1 MPDDTSPDNI
11 ALGTPVE
18 DVAGV
23 KHHSATQIQRVF
35 NDAYDAM
42 APRNQRV
49 ETTRNLR
56 RGTLMVGLAQKWS
69 LRFQTA
75 APFVQSLLPE
85 RRTLERGV
93 KATVRAVAPEFERSA
108 TGDTQDADTAA
119 EWVAFYLNELKKR
132 LFPFK
137 ATSGKGVEDG
147 EYSFVVVP
155 DAATLDG
162 HPLYCDTI
170 TAARYK
176 MLKPAEKKQYKPYG
190 TAKEPR
196 RYVKLDGT
204 WSDGKDKEARNPE
217 FDRDEHGRRRDDR
230 YYTAPKDGRKPEPF
244 KRDEDRSAA
253 AFDEAQRRYRAAHL
267 PIAAMVL
274 PALDVAPILVRSKD
288 DTEWTLVS
296 MVTRTRLKREE
307 AIKQGYTWKGMGDR
321 LLVPQ
326 GRDGKSGQ
334 PGMLDLLQMY
344 TVEPDEDGVDHP
356 LILSCI
362 VGIDGQTRGEDASQS
377 NVHVI
382 DLYEEWGIT
391 EPLWDYCGG
400 MSTSDDDPAFAYEP
414 WLWPFVNRILKIE
427 GLETVTDMGMWE
439 NANTGYLQ
447 LPDPQHSDD
456 VLLEQHGETSMLRVT
471 KIPDPGEVA
480 IATGPVQPFA
490 EQRVN
495 PDFRYREQALR
506 ESLREQT
513 AQDAQNQDADA
524 SGHKLVVAHTLS
536 VVAKDDIR
544 SGVLRAARLFGRA
557 SLLILDALCKKGI
570 DWPIETTEDRPIGDK
585 TVGKGSLIEF
595 KRDWLGGSFEVSAFY
610 PSEANPVEV
619 SLAEQSWMNE
629 SGTWEDLQ
637 KAKGKNDAESER
649 LKVAEDSFWK
659 SDYGKALLA
668 TQVAQ
673 FRNDKKA
680 EEIAKLQADKALA
693 ALGVPG
699 MESGVPMG
707 LLGGGPGQQA
717 APQPQ
722 ATGVPGASAN
732 QLVGS
737 IVGSNSGAGPAANDA
752 RAVAQVAPG
761 GGVPMMG
768 GGNGAT
774 PV

>member
-1 MPDDTSPDNI
+1 MPETSPDNI
-11 ALGTPVE
+11 ALGPPTE

-23 KHHSATQIQRVF
+23 SHHSAEQILRVF
-35 NDAYDAM
+35 TDAYEAM
-42 APRNQRV
+42 GARNQRV
-49 ETTRNLR
+49 STTRDVR
-56 RGTLMVGLAQKWS
+56 RGTLMVGLNQKWS
-69 LRFQTA
+69 ARFQTA

-85 RRTLERGV
+85 RRTLERSV
-93 KATVRAVAPEFERSA
+93 KATVRAVGPEFERSA
-108 TGDTQDADTAA
+108 TGDTADDDTAA

-147 EYSFVVVP
+147 EYAVVVVP

-162 HPLYCDTI
+162 APLYCDTV

-176 MLKPAEKKQYKPYG
+176 TLKPAERKKYKPYG
-190 TAKEPR
+190 EPR
-196 RYVKLDGT
+196 KGADPKRYVKLDGT

-217 FDRDEHGRRRDDR
+217 YDRDERGRRRDDR
-230 YYTAPKDGRKPEPF
+230 YYTRPKDGRKPPPF

-267 PIAAMVL
+267 PIAALVL
-274 PALDVAPILVRSKD
+274 PALDVAPIQVRSKD
-288 DTEWTLVS
+288 DSEWTLVS

-307 AIKQGYTWKGMGDR
+307 AIRQGYTWKGMGDR

-326 GRDGKSGQ
+326 GRDAQQGAQ
-334 PGMLDLLQMY
+334 HGMMDLLQMY
-344 TVEPDEDGVDHP
+344 TVEKDDDGVDHP

-362 VGIDGQTRGEDASQS
+362 VGIDGQTRAEDASQS
-377 NVHVI
+377 NVHVL
-382 DLYEEWGIT
+382 DLYDEWGIC

-400 MSTSDDDPAFAYEP
+400 MSTSDDDAAFAYEP

-447 LPDPQHSDD
+447 IPSPEHDND
-456 VLLEQHGETSMLRVT
+456 VLLDSAENLRVT
-471 KIPDPGEVA
+471 KIPEPGEVVVS
-480 IATGPVQPFA
+480 TGPVQPFA

-513 AQDAQNQDADA
+513 ASDAQAGGNAGD
-524 SGHKLVVAHTLS
+524 SGHKLVVEHTLS

-544 SGVLRAARLFGRA
+544 SGVLRAARLFARA
-557 SLLILDALCKKGI
+557 SLLILDALSRKGI
-570 DWPIETTEDRPIGDK
+570 DWPIETTEDRPIGGK
-585 TVGKGSLIEF
+585 QIGKGSLIEF
-595 KRDWLGGSFEVSAFY
+595 DRDWLGGSFEVTAFY

-619 SLAEQSWMNE
+619 SLAEQAWVNG

-637 KAKGKNDAESER
+637 KAKGKNDSESER
-649 LKVAEDSFWK
+649 RKVAEDDFWK
-659 SDYGKALLA
+659 QDYGKALLNLE
-668 TQVAQ
+668 VA
-673 FRNDKKA
+673 RIRRDKMA
-680 EEIAKLQADKALA
+680 EQIAQLQAEKALA
-693 ALGVPG
+693 AFGLPG
-699 MESGVPMG
+699 MEAGVPMG
-707 LLGGGPGQQA
+707 LLGGGGQQ
-717 APQPQ
+717 QPQ
-722 ATGVPGASAN
+722 QVQAAGVPGVTPQ

-737 IVGSNSGAGPAANDA
+737 VVGSNSGAGPIANDA
-752 RAVAQVAPG
+752 RAVAQIAPE

-768 GGNGAT
+768 G
-774 PV
+774 V